1 MRALYATRGRALIRA
16 VRRQAPDAL
25 EVRSAHAGLHLVAW
39 LPPGVDD
46 RAAAE
51 RAAAAGVEAQALSDH
66 ALERPECG
74 GLLLGYAAV
83 PEPEVDQAVARLARA
98 LTGA

>member
-1 MRALYATRGRALIRA
+1 M
-16 VRRQAPDAL
+16 
-25 EVRSAHAGLHLVAW
+25 AW

-51 RAAAAGVEAQALSDH
+51 QAAAAGVEAQALSDH

-74 GLLLGYAAV
+74 GLLLGHAAV
-83 PEPEVDQAVARLARA
+83 EPEVDQAVARLARA